1 MPQEYDYIIIGAGS
15 AGCVLANRLTEN
27 GKHSVLLLEAG
38 GTDRRPWVQVPIGYS
53 KTFFDAAVNWKY
65 TTEADPGINGKTAY
79 WPRGKVLGGS
89 SSINAMVY
97 IRGQREDYDG
107 WAAKGLAGWGFSDV
121 LPYFKKSEDN
131 IRGAD
136 AYHGSGGPLAVSDIG
151 AEVHPLTRAF
161 VQAGVEAG
169 VPRNDDFNGA
179 SQEGIGLYQL
189 NIRKGIRSNSSNAF
203 LRPAMRRSNLH
214 LVTGAHTTRI
224 LIENGRA
231 VGVIYRKGE
240 LREAR
245 ARREVILAAGAINSP
260 QLLQLSGI
268 GSPAL
273 LRRHGIAIKVDL
285 PAVGRNLMDHLYVSY
300 IWRANRKTLNDSF
313 RSNWFKAMAGLRYL
327 TTRRGPLSISINQ
340 GGAFVRTRPGL
351 DRPNMQIYFVPMS
364 FGADSSADAELL
376 NFHDFPG
383 FIMSASPCR
392 PTSRGELEIRSAD
405 PFAPPKITPNYLS
418 TEADVEDML
427 EGVAFLRRLAAAPAL
442 ASAIVEEVTPGP
454 RVTAREDIVHDCRD
468 RANTTFH
475 PISTCTMGVEPR
487 TSVVDA
493 RLRVHGIAGLR
504 VVDASVMPDMIS
516 GNTNAP
522 TIMIAEKGADLIL
535 ADAMRAKT

>member
-1 MPQEYDYIIIGAGS
+1 MSEEYDFIIVGAGS

-27 GKHSVLLLEAG
+27 GRHSVLLLEAG

-53 KTFFDAAVNWKY
+53 KTFFDASVNWKY
-65 TTEADPGINGKTAY
+65 TTESDPGLNGKTAY

-97 IRGQREDYDG
+97 IRGQRQDYDA
-107 WAAKGLAGWGFSDV
+107 WAERGLAGWGYEDV
-121 LPYFKKSEDN
+121 LPYFRKSEDN

-136 AYHGSGGPLAVSDIG
+136 AYHGSGGPLAVCDIG
-151 AEVHPLTRAF
+151 SEVHPLTREF
-161 VQAGVEAG
+161 VQAGVETG

-179 SQEGIGLYQL
+179 TQEGIGLYQL
-189 NIRKGIRSNSSNAF
+189 NIRKGVRSNSSNAF
-203 LRPAMRRSNLH
+203 LRPALGRRNLR

-224 LIENGRA
+224 LIEGGRA
-231 VGVIYRKGE
+231 VGVTYRKGE

-268 GSPAL
+268 GAAGL
-273 LRRHGIAIKVDL
+273 LRGHGLAVNADL
-285 PAVGRNLMDHLYVSY
+285 PAVGQNLMDHLYVSY
-300 IWRANRKTLNDSF
+300 IWQANRRTLNDSF
-313 RSNWFKAMAGLRYL
+313 RSPLFKAMAGLRYL
-327 TTRRGPLSISINQ
+327 ATRRGPLSISINQ

-351 DRPNMQIYFVPMS
+351 DRPNMQLYFVPMS
-364 FGADSSADAELL
+364 FGADSSANTELL
-376 NFHDFPG
+376 NFHDFSG

-392 PTSRGELEIRSAD
+392 PTSRGFLEIRGTN
-405 PFAPPKITPNYLS
+405 PFAAPKIQPNYLS
-418 TEADVEDML
+418 TEADVEEML
-427 EGVAFLRRLAAAPAL
+427 EGVAFLRRLAKAPSLAAAT
-442 ASAIVEEVTPGP
+442 VKEVTPGP
-454 RVTAREDIVHDCRD
+454 GVTSREDVLRDCRD

-475 PISTCTMGVEPR
+475 PIGTCIMGTDPR
-487 TSVVDA
+487 LSVVDA
-493 RLRVHGIAGLR
+493 RLRVHGVSGLR

-535 ADAMRAKT
+535 ADAV

>member
-1 MPQEYDYIIIGAGS
+1 MSEEYDYIIVGAGS

-27 GKHSVLLLEAG
+27 GRYSILLLEAG
-38 GTDRRPWVQVPIGYS
+38 GTDRRPWVQIPIGYS

-65 TTEADPGINGKTAY
+65 TTEADPGLNGKTVY

-107 WAAKGLAGWGFSDV
+107 WAAKGLTGWGFDDV

-136 AYHGSGGPLAVSDIG
+136 AYHGRGGPLAVSDIG

-161 VQAGVEAG
+161 VKAGVEAG
-169 VPRNDDFNGA
+169 VPRNDDFNGP

-189 NIRKGIRSNSSNAF
+189 NIRKGIRSNTANAF
-203 LRPAMRRSNLH
+203 LRPALRRPNLR
-214 LVTGAHTTRI
+214 LITGAHMTRI
-224 LIENGRA
+224 LLQDGRA
-231 VGVIYRKGE
+231 VGVAYKKGE
-240 LREAR
+240 LHEAR
-245 ARREVILAAGAINSP
+245 ARREVILAAGSINSP

-268 GSPAL
+268 GPAGL
-273 LRRHGIAIKVDL
+273 LGRHGIAVQADL
-285 PAVGRNLMDHLYVSY
+285 PAVGQNLMDHLYVSY
-300 IWRANRKTLNDSF
+300 IWRANQKTLNDSF
-313 RSNWFKAMAGLRYL
+313 RSNAFKAMAGLRYL

-351 DRPNMQIYFVPMS
+351 DRPNMQLYFVPMS

-392 PTSRGELEIRSAD
+392 PTSRGKLEIRSAD
-405 PFAPPKITPNYLS
+405 PFAPPSIMPNYLS
-418 TEADVEDML
+418 TEADVDEML
-427 EGVAFLRRLAAAPAL
+427 EGVAFLRSLAKAPSL
-442 ASAIVEEVTPGP
+442 ATAIVEEVTPGR
-454 RVTAREDIVHDCRD
+454 RVTSREDVLRDCRD

-475 PISTCTMGVEPR
+475 PISTCTMGTDPR

-493 RLRVHGIAGLR
+493 RLRVHGLAGLR

-535 ADAMRAKT
+535 ADAIRRNA